1 VTARR
6 VPVAFATLTLALG
19 LTACTSQVG
28 GQANPSSTAA
38 GSSDP
43 ATTSAT
49 ADPDDPFASLRPCT
63 ILDQVLTGQGFAKA
77 EPMVADTNTKESC
90 RASKSTSGNTP
101 GVDAALLLQPGRYYK
116 DSVGNPSQAS
126 EGKVN
131 GRPAVE
137 EREPEKSSGQCGV
150 WLEVKPSSR
159 VLVLVSSGSDT
170 ATACKQVEEIA
181 AKVEPLL
188 PKTN

>member
-6 VPVAFATLTLALG
+6 APRALAALTLALS

-28 GQANPSSTAA
+28 GQASPSSSAATSTAP
-38 GSSDP
+38 GTD
-43 ATTSAT
+43 SAS
-49 ADPDDPFASLRPCT
+49 ASPFAGLNQCT
-63 ILDQVLTGQGFAKA
+63 VLDQALTGQGFPRATPTVARAK
-77 EPMVADTNTKESC
+77 DSC
-90 RASKSTSGNTP
+90 RTSKATAGDTP
-101 GVDAALLLQPGRYYK
+101 GVDVILSLQAGQNYR
-116 DSVGNPSQAS
+116 DNVGNPGQAS

-137 EREPEKSSGQCGV
+137 EREPEHSSGQCGV

-159 VLVLVSSGSDT
+159 ALVLVSSGSDT
-170 ATACKQVEEIA
+170 ATACTQVEDIA

-188 PKTN
+188 PKN